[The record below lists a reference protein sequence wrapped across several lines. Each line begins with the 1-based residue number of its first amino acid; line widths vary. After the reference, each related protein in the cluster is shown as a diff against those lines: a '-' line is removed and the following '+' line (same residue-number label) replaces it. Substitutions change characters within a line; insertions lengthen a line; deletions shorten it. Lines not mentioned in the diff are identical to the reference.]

1 MKKPLLS
8 AAVVLTS
15 LAMLGGCTKSNI
27 VNADHQTVAVTGN
40 PEDGAPENVEID
52 WEQVADD
59 AHSIFDDKT
68 EYPNSVKFSIYL
80 NQETKEIMLLWAV
93 DDKFS
98 AEDLGRYAED
108 ALKMF
113 NDIVATQDGKIAMS
127 DENSYGG
134 LWKDYGVS
142 LGIMPDSTKDDRDTW
157 YLDCEYPAGEDFK
170 LPDTKAALEVLKKHA
185 AEEAAAAKT
194 SAAVEETESS
204 SEAEEEEADE
214 TESETETKAQ

>member
-15 LAMLGGCTKSNI
+15 LAMLAGCTKSNI

-40 PEDGAPENVEID
+40 PEDGAPEDVEID

-98 AEDLGRYAED
+98 AEDLSRYAED

-134 LWKDYGVS
+134 LWKEYGLSV
-142 LGIMPDSTKDDRDTW
+142 GIIPESTKEDPETW
-157 YLDCEYPAGEDFK
+157 FMDVTYEAGTDFE
-170 LPDTKAALEVLKKHA
+170 LPHTSEALAYMKRNPDGGA
-185 AEEAAAAKT
+185 DAEEEG
-194 SAAVEETESS
+194 SEETE
-204 SEAEEEEADE
+204 E
-214 TESETETKAQ
+214 